1 MNGPICGQDA
11 IDLAKM
17 SGVQLCRV
25 PCKVGDPP
33 DTSWQAAEE
42 AIADGDDIDYFF
54 LDLDNITPD
63 DAGKIILAMTGM
75 FRAWTDAVRKAAL
88 ADRVGILCA
97 LMKVE
102 CLNSLDSSC

>member
-54 LDLDNITPD
+54 IDLDNICSD
-63 DAGKIILAMTGM
+63 DAGKIILALTGM
-75 FRAWTDAVRKAAL
+75 FRAWDDAVRKQVVS
-88 ADRVGILCA
+88 DKVGILRA
-97 LMKVE
+97 LLE
-102 CLNSLDSSC
+102 GNA